1 MVDTKVPTII
11 FYASIE
17 IGGGNIARKYI
28 MRSKEEMLSIVK
40 QNLSGEAASFLA

>member
-17 IGGGNIARKYI
+17 IGGGNIARKWT
-28 MRSKEEMLSIVK
+28 IVNK
-40 QNLSGEAASFLA
+40 VDKRD